1 MALVTSYLV
10 SVSCLILH
18 SHGLMRGARGE
29 KPKAMILF
37 QPTEGR
43 AVSLLEGIMN
53 DIYIYMLAPPQ
64 GPPFK
69 IKSCVFLLL
78 NKKYLL
84 YKIVYIYI

>member
-18 SHGLMRGARGE
+18 SHGLIRGARGE

-53 DIYIYMLAPPQ
+53 DIYIYIHA
-64 GPPFK
+64 
-69 IKSCVFLLL
+69 
-78 NKKYLL
+78 KKYSLPL
-84 YKIVYIYI
+84 YITSC